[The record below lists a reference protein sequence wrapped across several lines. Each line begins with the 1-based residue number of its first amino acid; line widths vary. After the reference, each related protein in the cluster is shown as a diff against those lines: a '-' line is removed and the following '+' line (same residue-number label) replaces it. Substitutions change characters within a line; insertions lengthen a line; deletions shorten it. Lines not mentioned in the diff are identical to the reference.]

1 MFDVFIILDMVG
13 FVVGYVVLNLR
24 WPNVTVLVPFGM
36 RYYFNYQ
43 VDWVCLYFC
52 RLDDILR

>member
-13 FVVGYVVLNLR
+13 FVVGYVVLNLC

-43 VDWVCLYFC
+43 VD
-52 RLDDILR
+52 